1 MKEKFIKVVK
11 KAIKSAAIASSESTS
26 WFSSYQPK
34 TPKALI
40 KSDKK

>member
-1 MKEKFIKVVK
+1 MKGKLVKVVK

-26 WFSSYQPK
+26 WLIAYQPK
-34 TPKALI
+34 TPKTLI